1 MVGPG
6 KCFELENVLIRK
18 RKWMS
23 SELMELHD
31 KELDYIVF
39 GDEMV
44 SDDGS
49 NDSDEDFVL

>member
-6 KCFELENVLIRK
+6 ECCERENVLIRK

-31 KELDYIVF
+31 KELDYIIF
-39 GDEMV
+39 GYKMV

-49 NDSDEDFVL
+49 NDLDEDFVL

>member
-1 MVGPG
+1 
-6 KCFELENVLIRK
+6 
-18 RKWMS
+18 MS
-23 SELMELHD
+23 SEFMELHD
-31 KELDYIVF
+31 KELDCIIF

>member
-6 KCFELENVLIRK
+6 ECCERENVLIRK

-31 KELDYIVF
+31 KELDYIIF
-39 GDEMV
+39 GYKMV